1 MTVRRMQYNKI
12 IRFEQLNSKL
22 EEEDEKARQAGL
34 QHRPPPP
41 LHRVAPQNCQNIK
54 IGHC

>member
-1 MTVRRMQYNKI
+1 MQYNKI